1 MKLDK
6 YVEETIKQ
14 IITGISAAKEFGD
27 QHGAEVNPASA
38 TFNHQNSTNM
48 FCLKTGVLIQQIE
61 FDIAVSVK
69 EGNSTTD
76 SPEITVGSS
85 TISGNAQ
92 TSETTNSSTNRIKFS
107 IPVLLPLS
115 GIRD

>member
-14 IITGISAAKEFGD
+14 IITGISSAKAFGD
-27 QHGAEVNPASA
+27 RNNAQVNPASA
-38 TFNHQNSTNM
+38 RYNNQNSTVIY
-48 FCLKTGVLIQQIE
+48 CSDTGAPIQQIE
-61 FDIAVSVK
+61 FDIMVSVS

-76 SPEITVGSS
+76 APEITVGSS

-92 TSETTNSSTNRIKFS
+92 TSEMANSSTNRIKFS
-107 IPVLLPLS
+107 IPVLLPMS
-115 GIRD
+115 HTRQ

>member
-14 IITGISAAKEFGD
+14 IITGISAAQKFGD
-27 QHGAEVNPASA
+27 QNGAKVNPASA
-38 TFNHQNSTNM
+38 TFNHQNATNI
-48 FCLKTGVLIQQIE
+48 FCSNTGVPVQQID
-61 FDIAVSVK
+61 FDIVVSVS

-115 GIRD
+115 GTRE

>member
-14 IITGISAAKEFGD
+14 IIIGISAAQSFGD
-27 QHGAEVNPASA
+27 QNGAKVNPASA
-38 TFNHQNSTNM
+38 TFNHQNATHV
-48 FCLKTGVLIQQIE
+48 FCVNTGVPIQQIE
-61 FDIAVSVK
+61 FDIEVSVS

-85 TISGNAQ
+85 KISGNAQ
-92 TSETTNSSTNRIKFS
+92 IFETINNSTNRIKFS
-107 IPVLLPLS
+107 IPVLLPIS
-115 GIRD
+115 GKR

>member
-1 MKLDK
+1 M
-6 YVEETIKQ
+6 
-14 IITGISAAKEFGD
+14 
-27 QHGAEVNPASA
+27 
-38 TFNHQNSTNM
+38 
-48 FCLKTGVLIQQIE
+48 
-61 FDIAVSVK
+61 SVK

-115 GIRD
+115 GIRH

>member
-14 IITGISAAKEFGD
+14 IITGISAAQKFGD
-27 QHGAEVNPASA
+27 QNGAKVNPASV
-38 TFNHQNSTNM
+38 TFNRQNATNT
-48 FCLKTGVLIQQIE
+48 FCSNTGVPIQQIE
-61 FDIAVSVK
+61 FDIVVSVS
-69 EGNSTTD
+69 EGNSTAD

-107 IPVLLPLS
+107 IPVLLPRS
-115 GIRD
+115 GTIE